1 MRRPTRA
8 MFLGAVL
15 ATAAFAF
22 QAAPLLST
30 VDPDT
35 GKEGDTVSAKGQNLG
50 KKQVCEMYL
59 TDGKHD
65 IKATILD
72 QAEEEIKFKVPKADA
87 GRYHLMILDANR
99 SHFIEQ
105 PVVFTIG
112 DQAASQ

>member
-1 MRRPTRA
+1 MTRLIKVWFA
-8 MFLGAVL
+8 GAVL
-15 ATAAFAF
+15 AAVAFAF

-30 VDPDT
+30 VDPDN
-35 GKEGDTVSAKGQNLG
+35 GKVGDTVSAKGQNLG

-65 IKATILD
+65 FKASILD
-72 QAEEEIKFKVPKADA
+72 QADEEIKFKVPKADA
-87 GRYHLMILDANR
+87 GRYHLMVLDANR

-112 DQAASQ
+112 E